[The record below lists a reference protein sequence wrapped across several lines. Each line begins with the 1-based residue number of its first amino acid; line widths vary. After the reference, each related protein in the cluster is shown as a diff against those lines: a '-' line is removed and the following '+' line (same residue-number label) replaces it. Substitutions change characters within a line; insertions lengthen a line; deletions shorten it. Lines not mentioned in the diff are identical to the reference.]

1 MMKGGLG
8 NLMRQA
14 QQMQE
19 TMQKA
24 QAELADLEV
33 TGESGAGMVKIV
45 LNGRHEAKKVTIE
58 PKLIGEDLGLLEDLV
73 VAAVND
79 AVRKIDRA
87 QPGEVCGTHVR
98 NESAAGHEAAV
109 LRQRVDEVHAR
120 SRSADRFAALP
131 AGCRSEI
138 RAAHGLLSAGA
149 RP

>member
-33 TGESGAGMVKIV
+33 TGEAGAGMVKVV
-45 LNGRHEAKKVTIE
+45 LNGRHEAKKVMIE
-58 PKLIGEDLGLLEDLV
+58 PKLLGEDRGLLEDLV

-79 AVRKIDRA
+79 AVRKI
-87 QPGEVCGTHVR
+87 
-98 NESAAGHEAAV
+98 
-109 LRQRVDEVHAR
+109 
-120 SRSADRFAALP
+120 
-131 AGCRSEI
+131 
-138 RAAHGLLSAGA
+138 AAHSQEKYAGLMSGMNLPPGMKL
-149 RP
+149 PF

>member
-79 AVRKIDRA
+79 AVRKIA
-87 QPGEVCGTHVR
+87 
-98 NESAAGHEAAV
+98 
-109 LRQRVDEVHAR
+109 AR
-120 SRSADRFAALP
+120 SQEKYAGLMSGMNLP
-131 AGCRSEI
+131 PGMK
-138 RAAHGLLSAGA
+138 L
-149 RP
+149 PF